1 MKRLTPII
9 ALAAL
14 VIAGAT
20 ALLLTSVARADVTI
34 IDNGGGNVVGQS
46 IVNVPGR
53 QGGPCNVPNTNPP
66 TFVTLTPANPNLI
79 PNYCVG
85 PAGTGVAAGG
95 YDFPGVRAWKLV
107 YTVGNARAGG
117 GLGTS
122 ALPDS
127 VIASVGLYPPGGG
140 HNSETCDSCRI
151 YVQTNRSVSG
161 QITLSISGGGLMIHG
176 IGPNQGLISTY
187 RVIAYPTQA
196 AANADPTRDG
206 FGSVFFGE
214 VVLEAGA
221 IDGVPLNVPPQR
233 LTRGGF
239 TNNDWNFQAGD
250 GPSNTYVSR
259 PSTDGV
265 NTGTITKTVL
275 VPNANTAVVAVFA
288 DPASMQR
295 QAAVPG
301 YSPFGLVLLALGL
314 LGSGFW
320 VIRSRQRVETA

>member
-1 MKRLTPII
+1 M
-9 ALAAL
+9 
-14 VIAGAT
+14 
-20 ALLLTSVARADVTI
+20 
-34 IDNGGGNVVGQS
+34 
-46 IVNVPGR
+46 
-53 QGGPCNVPNTNPP
+53 
-66 TFVTLTPANPNLI
+66 
-79 PNYCVG
+79 
-85 PAGTGVAAGG
+85 
-95 YDFPGVRAWKLV
+95 

-161 QITLSISGGGLMIHG
+161 QITMSISGGGLMIHG

-187 RVIAYPTQA
+187 RVIAYPDQA
-196 AANADPTRDG
+196 TANADQGRGG

-214 VVLEAGA
+214 VVLEAGS
-221 IDGVPLNVPPQR
+221 IDGVPQNVPPQR

-239 TNNDWNFQAGD
+239 TNTDWNFQAGD
-250 GPSNTYVSR
+250 GPSNSYVSR

-265 NTGTITKTVL
+265 NTGTITKTVS
-275 VPNANTAVVAVFA
+275 VPNATTAVVVTFA

-295 QAAVPG
+295 NTAIPG
-301 YSPFGLVLLALGL
+301 YSPIGLFLLALGL